1 MILGII
7 LILLVIISFIFLYLK
22 IEELKKD
29 QSIRLLQEQVNGLRI
44 EINQNLQNATGNINQ
59 TISKTYEIFSD
70 VRERLGGLHEATK
83 RVIELSEDV
92 KKLEDLLKPPKLRG
106 ELGEVLLENILSQ
119 ILPKENY
126 KIQYQFKIGKKV
138 DAIIKIGDKIIPVDA
153 KFPLDSFN
161 KMISAENE
169 REFSKYRSEFLRDVK
184 NRVDETSKYILPL
197 EGTFDFALMY
207 IPAENVYYEA
217 FVKDKEIFNYCMEK
231 KVIPVSPNTFYA
243 YLSTLLYGLRGLKI
257 EEKAK
262 EIVSMLQKIENDIKA
277 TRDFFG
283 LAKKQ
288 LKNSIENLDK
298 ADKILDELVKSI
310 TRIK

>member
-1 MILGII
+1 
-7 LILLVIISFIFLYLK
+7 
-22 IEELKKD
+22 
-29 QSIRLLQEQVNGLRI
+29 
-44 EINQNLQNATGNINQ
+44 
-59 TISKTYEIFSD
+59 
-70 VRERLGGLHEATK
+70 
-83 RVIELSEDV
+83 
-92 KKLEDLLKPPKLRG
+92 
-106 ELGEVLLENILSQ
+106 
-119 ILPKENY
+119 
-126 KIQYQFKIGKKV
+126 
-138 DAIIKIGDKIIPVDA
+138 
-153 KFPLDSFN
+153 SFN